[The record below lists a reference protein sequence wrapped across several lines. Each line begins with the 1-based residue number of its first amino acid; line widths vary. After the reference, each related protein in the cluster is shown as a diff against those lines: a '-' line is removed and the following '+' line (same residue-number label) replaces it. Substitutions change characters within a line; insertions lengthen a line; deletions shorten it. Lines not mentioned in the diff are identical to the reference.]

1 MYYQALISTFY
12 FVTVLHILHYLWG
25 WHLLHISLINEDSPK
40 CSFSLASH
48 LLLTLQIADSLGA
61 GALAGLAGVDLAH
74 TCHGVLSAV
83 RSRAA
88 LLLGG
93 VHRTAARHGTLI
105 DANAVRPGPGVVRV
119 KLIKPPGLGGRRGG
133 RRGEGGEARTAGLTP
148 V

>member
-1 MYYQALISTFY
+1 MYI
-12 FVTVLHILHYLWG
+12 TVLHILQYLWG
-25 WHLLHISLINEDSPK
+25 WNLLHKFLINGDSPN
-40 CSFSLASH
+40 CSFPLASH
-48 LLLTLQIADSLGA
+48 PLLASQTAVGLGA